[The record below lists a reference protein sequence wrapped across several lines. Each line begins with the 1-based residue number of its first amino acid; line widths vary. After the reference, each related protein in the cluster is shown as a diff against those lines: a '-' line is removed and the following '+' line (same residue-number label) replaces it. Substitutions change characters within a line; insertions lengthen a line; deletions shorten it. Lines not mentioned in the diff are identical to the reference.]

1 LDLYAMLVLCQQIE
15 VNLIEGH
22 QNVFLFILKGGQKDI
37 FLLNIQSREIC
48 VYRDVVD
55 NYLFLPLSDCIMIT
69 IKIN

>member
-1 LDLYAMLVLCQQIE
+1 MLVLCQQIE

-69 IKIN
+69 IEIN

>member
-1 LDLYAMLVLCQQIE
+1 MLVLCQQIE

-55 NYLFLPLSDCIMIT
+55 NYLLLPLSDCIMIT

>member
-1 LDLYAMLVLCQQIE
+1 MLVLCQQIE